1 MLIDRSH
8 EKWLLFTVITTL
20 LLSTSYLIYTA
31 LQPRPATGGTV
42 PGLIYGSLAL
52 GVMIFASLLGARK
65 KVPAWRIGRATAW
78 MKGHI
83 WLSILLVPLVLF
95 HSGFRIGGTLTA
107 VIWVLFG
114 IVTLSGLVGL
124 LFQQFLPRLMT
135 EQVAMETVYDQI
147 DHVIAQLRYE
157 ADLKMV
163 ALVGPLG
170 FELQPPEGVTPVKV
184 KEGAPQ
190 EGSDRMKAFYLGEV
204 RPSLDPGG
212 QWRKIAFDSLKLT
225 VPSAFY
231 EAIDSL
237 TGLVEERRQL
247 ERQKILHHW
256 MHGWL
261 FVHMPLSLAL
271 LLLVIVHSITAL
283 WY

>member
-8 EKWLLFTVITTL
+8 ERWILFIAIAIL
-20 LLSTSYLIYTA
+20 LLTVSYLFYVAFT
-31 LQPRPATGGTV
+31 PGRVSGGTV
-42 PGLIYGSLAL
+42 PGLIYGSLAMAI
-52 GVMIFASLLGARK
+52 MIFASLLGARK

-95 HSGFRIGGTLTA
+95 HSGFRIGGPLTA
-107 VIWVLFG
+107 LLWILFG
-114 IVTLSGLVGL
+114 IVTVSGLVGL

-157 ADLKMV
+157 ADLRMV

-170 FELQPPEGVTPVKV
+170 FELQPPEGVTPVKA
-184 KEGAPQ
+184 KEGTPQ
-190 EGSDRMKAFYLGEV
+190 EGSDRMKDFYLEQV
-204 RPSLDPGG
+204 RPSLDPKGKLMKNTFG
-212 QWRKIAFDSLKLT
+212 SFKLT
-225 VPSAFY
+225 VPAVFHDVTNFL
-231 EAIDSL
+231 A
-237 TGLVEERRQL
+237 GLVEERRQL
-247 ERQKILHHW
+247 ERQRGIHRW